1 LWWSA
6 EKEHTNMKVA
16 LVHDYL
22 SQDGGAERVL
32 KAMHEIWPEAPI
44 FVLFHDK
51 EKIDYIPAENIRQSF
66 IAKLPFAKKYYQW
79 YLPLMPLATEKY
91 YLKDFDVVISST
103 SAFAK
108 GVIVQPDTIHI
119 SYCHTPPRYL
129 WADTHEYV
137 ADLNCGPIIKKFLPG
152 IIHKLRMWDK
162 MSADR
167 VDHFIANSETVK
179 RRITKYYRRESE
191 VIYPPVDTNKFFI
204 SEKIGDYF
212 VAGGRLV
219 PYKRLDLVVKVFNRL
234 KIPLKIFGIGPEMKR
249 LQKMAKPNIEFLGKI
264 SEEKKAELLSQAKA
278 FIHPQVED
286 FGLTPIEAMASGRP
300 VIAYGQG
307 GASETIISGQTGIFL
322 HTQNWE
328 NLLDTVLNFN
338 AGNWDGKKIRGHA
351 LKFDTIN
358 FKQKLKEK
366 IEERYEHRN

>member
-1 LWWSA
+1 MWWSA